1 MAKVDLKNLTKKYGD
16 VVAVQN
22 MNLTIPHN
30 EFLVLVGPSGCG
42 KSTTLR
48 MIAGLE
54 EISGGDIYIGDEKVN
69 EKDPKDRN
77 VSMVFQNYALYPHM
91 TVEENLGFSLKIAK
105 VNQDEIELKVKEA
118 VKILGLEDLRKRK
131 PSQLSGGQRQRV
143 AMGRAI
149 VRRPDAFLFD
159 EPLSNLDA
167 KLRTQMRT
175 EIKKLHQKLKTTII
189 YVTHDQVEAMTLA
202 DRIIIMK
209 DGFIEQIGT
218 PIDVFTNP
226 VNVFVATFIGSPPMN
241 VIECDVIKEKDELY
255 IKIDSNML
263 MPCPSSKKD
272 ILSKSSKVY
281 VGIRAEDIVPSENSN
296 NNEKK
301 VWNFEKS
308 IDLAEPLGTETQLF
322 FKLNNKEIIS
332 RMYNPRLIKVGEK
345 INFEIDITKI
355 HFFDH
360 ETEKAI

>member
-1 MAKVDLKNLTKKYGD
+1 
-16 VVAVQN
+16 
-22 MNLTIPHN
+22 
-30 EFLVLVGPSGCG
+30 
-42 KSTTLR
+42 
-48 MIAGLE
+48 
-54 EISGGDIYIGDEKVN
+54 
-69 EKDPKDRN
+69 
-77 VSMVFQNYALYPHM
+77 
-91 TVEENLGFSLKIAK
+91 
-105 VNQDEIELKVKEA
+105 
-118 VKILGLEDLRKRK
+118 
-131 PSQLSGGQRQRV
+131 
-143 AMGRAI
+143 MGRAI

-301 VWNFEKS
+301 GWNFEKS

>member
-1 MAKVDLKNLTKKYGD
+1 
-16 VVAVQN
+16 
-22 MNLTIPHN
+22 MN
-30 EFLVLVGPSGCG
+30 
-42 KSTTLR
+42 
-48 MIAGLE
+48 
-54 EISGGDIYIGDEKVN
+54 
-69 EKDPKDRN
+69 
-77 VSMVFQNYALYPHM
+77 
-91 TVEENLGFSLKIAK
+91 VEENLGFSLKIAK
-105 VNQDEIELKVKEA
+105 EEKTEIEKRVNEA
-118 VKILGLEDLRKRK
+118 VTILGLDELRKRK

-301 VWNFEKS
+301 GWNFEKS

>member
-1 MAKVDLKNLTKKYGD
+1 MAEVNLKNLTKKYGD
-16 VVAVQN
+16 VVAVQD
-22 MNLTIPHN
+22 MNLKIPHN

-54 EISGGDIYIGDEKVN
+54 EISGGEIYIGDELVN
-69 EKDPKDRN
+69 NKDPKDRN
-77 VSMVFQNYALYPHM
+77 ISMVFQNYALYPHM
-91 TVEENLGFSLKIAK
+91 NVEQNLGFSLKIAK
-105 VNQDEIELKVKEA
+105 VNPVEIEEKVTEA
-118 VKILGLEDLRKRK
+118 VAILGLEDLRKRK

-175 EIKKLHQKLKTTII
+175 EIKKLHQKLKTTVI

-202 DRIIIMK
+202 DRIIIMRE
-209 DGFIEQIGT
+209 GFIEQIGS
-218 PIDVFTNP
+218 PIEVFNNP

-241 VIECDVIKEKDELY
+241 VIECEVVNQNNNLF
-255 IKIDSNML
+255 IKIDENVL
-263 MPCPSSKKD
+263 MPCPPSKKD
-272 ILSKSSKVY
+272 KLEKSSKVF
-281 VGIRAEDIVPSENSN
+281 VGIRAEDIVPSENSTDL
-296 NNEKK
+296 EKK
-301 VWNFEKS
+301 GWNFEKL
-308 IDLAEPLGTETQLF
+308 IELAEPLGTETQLF
-322 FKLNNKEIIS
+322 FKLNNKEAIS
-332 RMYNPRLIKVGEK
+332 RMYNPRVIQVGEK
-345 INFEIDITKI
+345 IKFEVDLEKI
-355 HFFDH
+355 HLFDQ

>member
-1 MAKVDLKNLTKKYGD
+1 
-16 VVAVQN
+16 
-22 MNLTIPHN
+22 MN
-30 EFLVLVGPSGCG
+30 
-42 KSTTLR
+42 
-48 MIAGLE
+48 
-54 EISGGDIYIGDEKVN
+54 
-69 EKDPKDRN
+69 
-77 VSMVFQNYALYPHM
+77 
-91 TVEENLGFSLKIAK
+91 VEENLGFSLRIAREEK
-105 VNQDEIELKVKEA
+105 TEIEKRVNEA
-118 VKILGLEDLRKRK
+118 VTILGLDELRKRK

-301 VWNFEKS
+301 SWNFEKS

>member
-1 MAKVDLKNLTKKYGD
+1 
-16 VVAVQN
+16 
-22 MNLTIPHN
+22 
-30 EFLVLVGPSGCG
+30 
-42 KSTTLR
+42 
-48 MIAGLE
+48 
-54 EISGGDIYIGDEKVN
+54 
-69 EKDPKDRN
+69 
-77 VSMVFQNYALYPHM
+77 
-91 TVEENLGFSLKIAK
+91 
-105 VNQDEIELKVKEA
+105 
-118 VKILGLEDLRKRK
+118 
-131 PSQLSGGQRQRV
+131 
-143 AMGRAI
+143 
-149 VRRPDAFLFD
+149 
-159 EPLSNLDA
+159 
-167 KLRTQMRT
+167 
-175 EIKKLHQKLKTTII
+175 
-189 YVTHDQVEAMTLA
+189 MTLA

-241 VIECDVIKEKDELY
+241 VIECDVIKEKDELF

-272 ILSKSSKVY
+272 ILSKSSKVF
-281 VGIRAEDIVPSENSN
+281 VGIRAEDIVPSENSTDK
-296 NNEKK
+296 EKK
-301 VWNFEKS
+301 GWNFEKS

>member
-1 MAKVDLKNLTKKYGD
+1 
-16 VVAVQN
+16 
-22 MNLTIPHN
+22 
-30 EFLVLVGPSGCG
+30 
-42 KSTTLR
+42 
-48 MIAGLE
+48 
-54 EISGGDIYIGDEKVN
+54 
-69 EKDPKDRN
+69 
-77 VSMVFQNYALYPHM
+77 MVFQNYALYPHM
-91 TVEENLGFSLKIAK
+91 NVEENLGFSLRIAK
-105 VNQDEIELKVKEA
+105 EEKTEIEKRVNEA
-118 VKILGLEDLRKRK
+118 VTILGLDELRKRK

-301 VWNFEKS
+301 GWNFEKS